1 MISAIKGMNDLFG
14 EKAFR
19 WGKMEED
26 IKKMMTAANFGEF
39 RTPILEEIAL
49 FKRGVGETT
58 DVVQKE
64 MYDFLDK
71 KMDTIS
77 LKFSKSS
84 SRKVKKYSAQS
95 VPF

>member
-26 IKKMMTAANFGEF
+26 IKKMMAAASFGEF

-58 DVVQKE
+58 DVVKKE
-64 MYDFLDK
+64 MYAILHLLRQQRPHLRNK
-71 KMDTIS
+71 
-77 LKFSKSS
+77 
-84 SRKVKKYSAQS
+84 
-95 VPF
+95 